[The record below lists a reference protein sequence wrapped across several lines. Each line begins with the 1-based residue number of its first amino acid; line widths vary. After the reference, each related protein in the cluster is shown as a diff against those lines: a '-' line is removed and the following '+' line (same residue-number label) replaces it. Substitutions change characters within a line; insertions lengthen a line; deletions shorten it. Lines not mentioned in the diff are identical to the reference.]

1 MTSMENTRR
10 NCLRDSRQM
19 KMHITKDKINEEKA
33 SVKMLNWKSKW
44 DSWTVISV
52 YALSQQQ
59 LHILH
64 LPTLL
69 QPNHNHIYIP
79 QSVRLRALRNESSLF
94 FFVHDKIF

>member
-1 MTSMENTRR
+1 
-10 NCLRDSRQM
+10 
-19 KMHITKDKINEEKA
+19 MHIMKDKINEEKA

-64 LPTLL
+64 LPTPL
-69 QPNHNHIYIP
+69 QPQLQPYIYTTI
-79 QSVRLRALRNESSLF
+79 STAESSAE
-94 FFVHDKIF
+94 